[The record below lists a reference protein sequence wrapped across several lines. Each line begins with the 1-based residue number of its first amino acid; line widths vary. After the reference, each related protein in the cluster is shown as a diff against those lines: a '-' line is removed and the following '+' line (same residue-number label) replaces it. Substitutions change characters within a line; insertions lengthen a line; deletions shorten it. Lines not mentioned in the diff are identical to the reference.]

1 LGLRRQRSV
10 PPHLLLLERW
20 PANPATLASIR
31 GVDLGELQEVLAEV
45 RSDQEPTE
53 DQVAKITEVIGQLN
67 DLLPKAQVTKSNIR
81 AAVRDLEV
89 WAMQSRS

>member
-1 LGLRRQRSV
+1 M
-10 PPHLLLLERW
+10 

-53 DQVAKITEVIGQLN
+53 DQVAKITEVIGQLSE
-67 DLLPKAQVTKSNIR
+67 LLPKAQVSKSNVR
-81 AAVRDLEV
+81 AAVRDLEI
-89 WAMQSRS
+89 WEMQSRS